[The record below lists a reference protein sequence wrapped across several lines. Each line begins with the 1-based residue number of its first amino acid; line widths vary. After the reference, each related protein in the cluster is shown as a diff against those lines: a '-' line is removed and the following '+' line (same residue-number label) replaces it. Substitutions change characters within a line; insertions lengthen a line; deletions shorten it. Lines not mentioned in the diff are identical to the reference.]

1 MNLFGQVALCE
12 LVFEGEFLPAREYKT
27 REANV
32 LDWIETSSDDEPSLI
47 LDKQKN
53 ELSVVQ

>member
-32 LDWIETSSDDEPSLI
+32 LDWIETSSDDESSLI
-47 LDKQKN
+47 LDK
-53 ELSVVQ
+53 